1 MRRAVD
7 EASLL
12 RLLVETGKPRA
23 IFRMRRM
30 MQVVQLWRYPVK
42 SLGGEPLK
50 STRFELGGIPF
61 DRHIAV
67 LDSDPL
73 REGRALTGRRQ
84 HRLLAYCAVVRDG
97 TVFVR
102 TPSGAEHDA
111 RGGGWL
117 RELGDELG
125 QPALLRS
132 TDGPMH
138 DDADILVLSAASIR
152 ALTVEY
158 GAFVNPIRFRPNVI
172 VDGPR
177 LGAYDELAWPGSEFS
192 IGDAVLQ
199 VSKPC
204 ERCVLTTVDPESLES
219 DPAFLKLVVQRHDGR
234 FGAYCKVLRP
244 GDVSIGDEW
253 TVRVSSEVRV

>member
-1 MRRAVD
+1 
-7 EASLL
+7 
-12 RLLVETGKPRA
+12 
-23 IFRMRRM
+23 
-30 MQVVQLWRYPVK
+30 MQVVQIWRYPVK

-61 DRHIAV
+61 DRHVAV

-73 REGRALTGRRQ
+73 REGKLLTGRRQ
-84 HRLLAYCAVVRDG
+84 HQLLGYYAVVRDD

-117 RELGDELG
+117 RELGEELG
-125 QPALLRS
+125 QPVLLRS
-132 TDGPMH
+132 MDEPMH
-138 DDADILVLSAASIR
+138 DDDDILVLSAASLN
-152 ALTVEY
+152 ALAVEY

-172 VDGPR
+172 VDGPN
-177 LGAYDELAWPGSEFS
+177 LGAFDELEWPGSEFS

-199 VSKPC
+199 VSKMC
-204 ERCVLTTVDPESLES
+204 ERCALTTVDPETLVS

-234 FGAYCKVLRP
+234 FGVYCKVLRP
-244 GDVSIGDEW
+244 GDVRIGDEW
-253 TVRVSSEVRV
+253 AVRVSSEVRV